1 MAVDPARIPA
11 EEYRIW
17 RLCTLLHCTPSQL
30 DDEAALTLDWLI
42 AVDDTVAKARATLER
57 RAADAR

>member
-1 MAVDPARIPA
+1 MAVDPARIPV
-11 EEYRIW
+11 EEYRTW

-30 DDEAALTLDWLI
+30 LDEPALTLDWLI
-42 AVDDTVAKARATLER
+42 AVDDTVAKVRADAER